1 MERMIFNMKNN
12 EIYGFNKVVRAV
24 FNRTSDGKEDLK
36 LCRQFR
42 EITSMLC
49 QEEVITCGQRDW
61 LNGQMLKETGR
72 CYTGFYVP
80 MLREYK

>member
-1 MERMIFNMKNN
+1 MVLNMTNN
-12 EIYGFNKVVRAV
+12 EVYEFSKVVRAV
-24 FNRTSDGKEDLK
+24 LNRKSDGKEYSK
-36 LCRQFR
+36 LCRQLR

-49 QEEVITCGQRDW
+49 QEEIITCGQRDW

-80 MLREYK
+80 MLRKYK